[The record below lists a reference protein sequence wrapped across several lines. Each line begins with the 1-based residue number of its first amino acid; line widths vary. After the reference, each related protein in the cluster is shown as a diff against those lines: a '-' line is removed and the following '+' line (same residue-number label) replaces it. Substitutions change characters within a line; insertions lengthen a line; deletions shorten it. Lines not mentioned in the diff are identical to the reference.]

1 VCVVCL
7 LFLVL
12 LKRRANK
19 AKENDEL
26 SQSGNMTELGGGPV
40 YAGASSLPDTGGYGA
55 NVKSYFKIRIATLIV
70 FFLFLFLF

>member
-1 VCVVCL
+1 MCVVCL

-40 YAGASSLPDTGGYGA
+40 YAGASSLPDTGAYGA
-55 NVKSYFKIRIATLIV
+55 NVNYISKCKFN
-70 FFLFLFLF
+70 FFILFVILF